1 MQGSPRSLLL
11 DASCLLNL
19 YATGRLREI
28 AAALPYH
35 LAVADYVLE
44 QEALYTWVADP
55 DGTHVQR
62 EPVDLSPLVGEGLIR
77 VMRLEH
83 PDEELAFVDLAASI
97 DEGEA
102 VTGAIAFRRGCAVAT
117 DDRKAR
123 RVIRERVPAASLVS
137 TLELLELW
145 ARESSVSQAELQ
157 AAMMSMQTGA
167 SYVPGPRDPRHG
179 WWRQVMHNTIS

>member
-1 MQGSPRSLLL
+1 MPGPLHSLLL

-44 QEALYTWVADP
+44 QEALYTLVADP
-55 DGTHVQR
+55 DGTLLQR
-62 EPVDLSPLVGEGLIR
+62 EPVDLSPLVGKGLIR
-77 VMRLEH
+77 LMRLEH
-83 PDEELAFVDLAASI
+83 PDEELAFVDLAALI
-97 DEGEA
+97 DDGEA
-102 VTGAIAFRRGCAVAT
+102 VTGALAFHRGCAVAT

-123 RVIRERVPAASLVS
+123 RVLRERVPAVPLVS

-157 AAMMSMQTGA
+157 AAMVSMQTGA
-167 SYVPGPRDPRHG
+167 SYVPGPRDLLYG
-179 WWRQVMHNTIS
+179 WWRQVVHNTIS